1 MIPEGEVKLAPHSR
15 PPLPAS
21 DDAGPHSQQAWLS
34 QDAPYD
40 RMTGMVRLPIL
51 LIRANNCAS
60 PCDDVVS
67 TAFALSHS
75 AGGECTRGS

>member
-1 MIPEGEVKLAPHSR
+1 MKLAPHSR

-40 RMTGMVRLPIL
+40 RMTGMVRLPIPVDQSKQL
-51 LIRANNCAS
+51 RF
-60 PCDDVVS
+60 PM
-67 TAFALSHS
+67 
-75 AGGECTRGS
+75 